1 MIYILV
7 KLKVKNFDALD
18 AFERQ
23 AVKIME
29 KHSGKMMFAFE
40 TAKDTTGGE
49 EIHVLEFPNEEAFIA
64 YRKDDA
70 HKALA
75 ELRESAIISTDIIIS
90 DNLKSYY

>member
-7 KLKVKNFDALD
+7 KLKVNNFDALKV
-18 AFERQ
+18 FERQ

-40 TAKDTTGGE
+40 TAKDTTDGE

-75 ELRESAIISTDIIIS
+75 ELRENAIISTEIS
-90 DNLKSYY
+90 VSSKLKNYY